1 MQDLIK
7 NRSQGIADVF
17 ISINED
23 NGGDL
28 KIENID
34 RTESYDFPS
43 HMLMKI
49 KISSLDRLPMLSLTP
64 D

>member
-1 MQDLIK
+1 
-7 NRSQGIADVF
+7 
-17 ISINED
+17 
-23 NGGDL
+23 L

-49 KISSLDRLPMLSLTP
+49 KDSFVRSLAYVLADRGLEGHFQKYGFFYVKH
-64 D
+64 